1 MLFDRTHLIFSL
13 THEIPDKKKGDFGL
27 KSLRN
32 KIILPVVLVALV
44 GVAIMASLVFLQVS
58 DRLTANVETL
68 ATNKVEKL
76 VSSTDS
82 QLVQWRDQVE
92 MLSLMDFVRA
102 GNFNQ
107 LQVFVRKTNVF
118 EDFDA
123 LIMTDLKG
131 DFRGTNRTKGNMAEE
146 AYYETVMS
154 GEIVITDPMPSQD
167 GKRTEIF
174 IAAPVHDDYGQVTGL
189 IGGLVELSKL
199 TETINTEKIGETGFA
214 FMTTKDG
221 LVMAHKQEDLR
232 LADNI
237 LEGKPEGFTAVANRM
252 VGGES
257 AVEKYKL
264 DGEEKIIAYK
274 PVSLT
279 GWPVAM
285 TATYQEVI
293 SDIFVLGRTM
303 TLIGVGIV
311 VLLAIIVF
319 IVVNR
324 SVKPLAKMTQL
335 TEAIAK
341 GDLNV
346 HVDVKTKDEIGVL
359 ADNFNLMIE
368 SMRGLIRDVSGMSEK
383 VLTTSELMM
392 DSTSEASR
400 VSEQVAET
408 ISEVARGATE
418 QSESTQQSSEM
429 VQNLIEGIGR
439 IAANA
444 GESESMSDQARERVD
459 VGFETISAQKNKMEM
474 NKQATEQVGVK
485 VNALSEKSDKI
496 GQIADVIS
504 SIAGQTNLL
513 ALNASIEAARA
524 GEHGRGFAVVAD
536 EVRKLAEESG
546 SAAQGI
552 GELLLDIRKGIEDAV
567 QEMSKVKT
575 IVEDQEQAV
584 DTTAQAFDDILKA
597 VKAVMENT
605 NEMTKESGELTAFS
619 YVVGEN
625 IENIASI
632 TEQNAA
638 GTEEVSASTEEQTA
652 SIQQIAS
659 SAAELADL
667 ATELQTSLQR
677 FRVDDSKGVTKTQSF
692 KPDSPVANDWEKE
705 VEKNVEKNVN
715 EVADNTESADL
726 SYMAQDTSNDSLQSQ
741 FEEADSLPE
750 GVFYVDES
758 QSENSDQG
766 ESAEEAW
773 DWDEP
778 QPQDFDKVTDD
789 ENTEI
794 GQVDQE
800 EDKAPQEDDDTEE
813 NKHNA

>member
-1 MLFDRTHLIFSL
+1 M
-13 THEIPDKKKGDFGL
+13 

-199 TETINTEKIGETGFA
+199 TGTINTEKLGETGFA

-221 LVMAHKQEDLR
+221 LVMAHKQEGLR
-232 LADNI
+232 LTDNI
-237 LEGKPEGFTAVANRM
+237 LEGKPEGFAAVAQRM
-252 VGGES
+252 VDGES

-274 PVSLT
+274 SVPLT

-311 VLLAIIVF
+311 ILLAIIVF

-359 ADNFNLMIE
+359 AGNFNVMIE

-392 DSTSEASR
+392 DSTTEASR

-439 IAANA
+439 IAVNA

-459 VGFETISAQKNKMEM
+459 VGFETISAQKNKMEL
-474 NKQATEQVGVK
+474 NKQATEQVGIK

-567 QEMSKVKT
+567 KEMSKVRT
-575 IVEDQEQAV
+575 IVEEQEQAV

-597 VKAVMENT
+597 VRAVMENT

-667 ATELQTSLQR
+667 ATELQASLQK
-677 FRVDDSKGVTKTQSF
+677 FRVSEDGVQREAQVF
-692 KPDSPVANDWEKE
+692 KPS
-705 VEKNVEKNVN
+705 NVTQVTRGISEDPS
-715 EVADNTESADL
+715 EPMDL
-726 SYMAQDTSNDSLQSQ
+726 
-741 FEEADSLPE
+741 EEAEASMTLPQ
-750 GVFYVDES
+750 GVYFVDEV
-758 QSENSDQG
+758 QSENADDV
-766 ESAEEAW
+766 ENNEAPW
-773 DWDEP
+773 DWNEPEP
-778 QPQDFDKVTDD
+778 QDLDKVVEPSENDEDD
-789 ENTEI
+789 HE
-794 GQVDQE
+794 E
-800 EDKAPQEDDDTEE
+800 EDSQVETEVELED
-813 NKHNA
+813 NKTTA